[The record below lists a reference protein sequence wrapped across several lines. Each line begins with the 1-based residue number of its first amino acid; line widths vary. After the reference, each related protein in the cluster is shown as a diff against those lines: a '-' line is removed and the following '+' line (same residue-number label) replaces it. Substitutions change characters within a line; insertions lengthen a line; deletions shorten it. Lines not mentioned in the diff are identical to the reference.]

1 MNDTS
6 NPSPDGGD
14 VLAVMDSQHACF
26 IRAGR
31 YNGREGCWFNRGE
44 DETVKAKYARIRTAV
59 AALISRNAELEA
71 ERDSL
76 RRMFEQA
83 AK

>member
-1 MNDTS
+1 MTTE
-6 NPSPDGGD
+6 NPSP
-14 VLAVMDSQHACF
+14 
-26 IRAGR
+26 AGV
-31 YNGREGCWFNRGE
+31 
-44 DETVKAKYARIRTAV
+44 DPLLTVILKDAHDARRWRVSEWTSKDANVALVQSNAAYEAV
-59 AALISRNAELEA
+59 ASLLSRNAELEA